1 MSLRL
6 ALAAAAALALA
17 SPAAATLAAPPAVQ
31 GAEAALTEAD
41 LDAASDAFEARMEA
55 MGAELETVVS
65 ANMGDT
71 ARLDAEVSAVLAR
84 YSPDI
89 EAFAS
94 QLQTFL
100 TQQAAAAE
108 TPQEAQA
115 LNSAATAAGAAIRS
129 IPGQVRAGIA
139 EGMAE
144 ASAAAASTGAE
155 TSQ

>member
-6 ALAAAAALALA
+6 ALAAVATLALA
-17 SPAAATLAAPPAVQ
+17 SPAAAALAAPPAVQ
-31 GAEAALTEAD
+31 GAEALTEAD

-65 ANMGDT
+65 ANMGDA
-71 ARLDAEVSAVLAR
+71 ARVDAEVSAVLAR

-89 EAFAS
+89 EAFAT

-115 LNSAATAAGAAIRS
+115 LNSAATTAAAAIRS

-144 ASAAAASTGAE
+144 ASAAAASADAE

>member
-1 MSLRL
+1 
-6 ALAAAAALALA
+6 
-17 SPAAATLAAPPAVQ
+17 
-31 GAEAALTEAD
+31 
-41 LDAASDAFEARMEA
+41 
-55 MGAELETVVS
+55 MGPELEGVVA
-65 ANMGDT
+65 ANMGDAT
-71 ARLDAEVSAVLAR
+71 RMDAEVSTVLAR

-94 QLQTFL
+94 QLQAFL
-100 TQQAAAAE
+100 IQQAAAAE

-144 ASAAAASTGAE
+144 ASASAATAAE